1 MEVKTKKRG
10 RPLGSTKKTDVAT
23 SYMFQTNLE
32 KQIEGAPINRNSNR
46 GWVNWGLRNDYA
58 IKLSE
63 LYFNSIVHKS
73 CVDFGVTAVVG
84 DGVDY
89 QAMNMDKTEVMPNQ
103 YQTWDEFIRCLVLD
117 YILYGSYAF
126 QIIRNKDGR
135 TFSYYHQ
142 PISSVRCSPRDE
154 EGNITSYWLCQDWTA
169 TGKYPPIEIPR
180 FGFQEEDTINSGKP
194 YLFVYETYTPDLDY
208 YSTPKYVGALK
219 AIMTE
224 LELIRYDLRSV
235 KNNFSANGFLVLPRV
250 ESDEERR
257 DLLNNIKNSFV
268 GADNA
273 NALVVTFSNG
283 DENDSNVAK
292 FVKIDK
298 DSNNVNLFAESN
310 QRNIDRIVTA
320 HRIPSKALI
329 GMPIDGA
336 TLGGGGNEVNVA
348 WNLYNKTVATEYR
361 NAILTT
367 INKMFSLN
375 GVDTEIVLKPLD
387 FNLTDEEDKVTT
399 PAIHNIAPIGEVK
412 KNNIEEKVVNKDEQR

>member
-1 MEVKTKKRG
+1 MAKRG
-10 RPLGSTKKTDVAT
+10 RPKGSIKKEPIAT
-23 SYMFQTNLE
+23 YMLQTNFE
-32 KQIEGAPINRNSNR
+32 KQMEGAPINRNSNR
-46 GWVNWGLRNDYA
+46 GWVNWGNKNDYP

-73 CVDFGVTAVVG
+73 CVDFGVTAILG
-84 DGVDY
+84 DGIDY
-89 QAMNMDKTEVMPNQ
+89 QAMNMNETEVMPNNL
-103 YQTWDEFIRCLVLD
+103 QTWDELIRCLALD

-180 FGFQEEDTINSGKP
+180 FGFQEEETINSGKP
-194 YLFVYETYTPDLDY
+194 YLFVFESYTPDLDY
-208 YSTPKYVGALK
+208 YTTPKYVGGIK

-224 LELIRYDLRSV
+224 LELIRYDLRAV

-257 DLLNNIKNSFV
+257 ELLNNIKNSFV

-273 NALVVTFSNG
+273 NSLVVTFSNG

-298 DSNNVNLFAESN
+298 DSNNVNLFSESN
-310 QRNIDRIVTA
+310 NRNIDRIVTA

-367 INKMFSLN
+367 INKMFALN
-375 GVDTEIVLKPLD
+375 GVDTQLILKPLD

-399 PAIHNIAPIGEVK
+399 PMINKIGYDTIK
-412 KNNIEEKVVNKDEQR
+412 KNNDIEEKVVNKDEQRN

>member
-1 MEVKTKKRG
+1 MAKRG
-10 RPLGSTKKTDVAT
+10 RPKGSIKKEPIAT
-23 SYMFQTNLE
+23 YMLQTNFE
-32 KQIEGAPINRNSNR
+32 KQMEGAPINRNSNR
-46 GWVNWGLRNDYA
+46 GWVNWGNRNDYP

-73 CVDFGVTAVVG
+73 CVDFGVTAILG
-84 DGVDY
+84 DGIDY
-89 QAMNMDKTEVMPNQ
+89 QSMNMNETEVMPNNL
-103 YQTWDEFIRCLVLD
+103 QTWDELIRCLALD

-180 FGFQEEDTINSGKP
+180 FGFQEEETINSGKP
-194 YLFVYETYTPDLDY
+194 YLFVYESYTPDLDY
-208 YSTPKYVGALK
+208 YTTPKYVGGVK

-224 LELIRYDLRSV
+224 LELIRYDLRAV

-257 DLLNNIKNSFV
+257 ELLNNIKNSFV

-273 NALVVTFSNG
+273 NSLVVTFSNG

-298 DSNNVNLFAESN
+298 DSNNVNLFSESN
-310 QRNIDRIVTA
+310 NRNIDRIVTA

-367 INKMFSLN
+367 INKMFALN
-375 GVDTEIVLKPLD
+375 GVDTQLILKPLD

-399 PAIHNIAPIGEVK
+399 PMINKIGYDTIK
-412 KNNIEEKVVNKDEQR
+412 KNNDIEEKVVNKDEQRN

>member
-1 MEVKTKKRG
+1 MAQRG
-10 RPLGSTKKTDVAT
+10 RPRGSVKKEPIAT
-23 SYMFQTNLE
+23 YMLQTNME

-46 GWVNWGLRNDYA
+46 GWINWGNKNDYP

-73 CVDFGVTAVVG
+73 CVDFAVTAIVG
-84 DGVDY
+84 DGIDY
-89 QAMNMDKTEVMPNQ
+89 QAMNMNQTEVMPNYQ
-103 YQTWDEFIRCLVLD
+103 QTWDDFIKCLALD

-126 QIIRNKDGR
+126 QIIRNKDGK

-180 FGFQEEDTINSGKP
+180 FGLQEEETINSGKP
-194 YLFVYETYTPDLDY
+194 YLFVFEQYTPDLDY
-208 YSTPKYVGALK
+208 YTTPKYVGALK

-224 LELIRYDLRSV
+224 LELIRYDLRAV

-250 ESDEERR
+250 ESEEERR
-257 DLLNNIKNSFV
+257 ELLNNIKNSFV

-273 NALVVTFSNG
+273 NSLVVTFSNG

-298 DSNNVNLFAESN
+298 DSNNVNLFSESN
-310 QRNIDRIVTA
+310 ARNIDRIVTA

-329 GMPIDGA
+329 GMPTDGA
-336 TLGGGGNEVNVA
+336 SLGGDGNQLNVS
-348 WNLYNKTVATEYR
+348 WNLYNKTVATENR

-367 INKMFSLN
+367 INKMFAMN
-375 GVDTEIVLKPLD
+375 GVDTELILKPLD

-399 PAIHNIAPIGEVK
+399 PMINKIGYDTIK
-412 KNNIEEKVVNKDEQR
+412 KNNDIEEKVVNKDEQRN

>member
-1 MEVKTKKRG
+1 MAKRG
-10 RPLGSTKKTDVAT
+10 RPKGSIKKEPIAT
-23 SYMFQTNLE
+23 YMLQTNFE
-32 KQIEGAPINRNSNR
+32 KQMEGAPINRNSNR
-46 GWVNWGLRNDYA
+46 GWVNWGNKNDYP

-73 CVDFGVTAVVG
+73 CVDFGVTAILG

-89 QAMNMDKTEVMPNQ
+89 QAMNMNETEVMPNNL
-103 YQTWDEFIRCLVLD
+103 QTWDELIRCLALD

-180 FGFQEEDTINSGKP
+180 FGFQEEETINSGKP
-194 YLFVYETYTPDLDY
+194 YLFVYESYTPDLDY
-208 YSTPKYVGALK
+208 YTTPKYVGGIK

-224 LELIRYDLRSV
+224 LELIRYDLRAV

-257 DLLNNIKNSFV
+257 ELLNNIKNSFV

-273 NALVVTFSNG
+273 NSLVVTFSNG

-298 DSNNVNLFAESN
+298 DSNNVNLFSESN
-310 QRNIDRIVTA
+310 SRNIDRIVTA

-348 WNLYNKTVATEYR
+348 WNLFNKTVATEYR

-367 INKMFSLN
+367 INKMFALN
-375 GVDTEIVLKPLD
+375 GVDTELVLKPLD
-387 FNLTDEEDKVTT
+387 FNLTDEVDKVTT
-399 PAIHNIAPIGEVK
+399 PMINKIGYDTIK
-412 KNNIEEKVVNKDEQR
+412 KNNDIEEKVVNKDEQRN

>member
-1 MEVKTKKRG
+1 MAKRG
-10 RPLGSTKKTDVAT
+10 RPKGSIKKEPIAT
-23 SYMFQTNLE
+23 YMLQTNFE
-32 KQIEGAPINRNSNR
+32 KQMEGAPINKNSNR
-46 GWVNWGLRNDYA
+46 GWINWGNRNDYP

-73 CVDFGVTAVVG
+73 CVDFGVTAILG
-84 DGVDY
+84 DGIDY
-89 QAMNMDKTEVMPNQ
+89 LAMNMNETEVMPNNL
-103 YQTWDEFIRCLVLD
+103 QTWDELIRCLALD

-180 FGFQEEDTINSGKP
+180 FGFQEEETINSGKP
-194 YLFVYETYTPDLDY
+194 YLFVYESYTPDLDY
-208 YSTPKYVGALK
+208 YTTPKYVGGIK

-224 LELIRYDLRSV
+224 LELIRYDLRAV

-257 DLLNNIKNSFV
+257 ELLNNIKNSFV

-273 NALVVTFSNG
+273 NSLVVTFSNG

-298 DSNNVNLFAESN
+298 DSNNVNLFSESN
-310 QRNIDRIVTA
+310 NRNIDRIVTA

-348 WNLYNKTVATEYR
+348 WNLFNKTVATEYR

-367 INKMFSLN
+367 INKMFALN
-375 GVDTEIVLKPLD
+375 GVDTQLILKPLD

-399 PAIHNIAPIGEVK
+399 PMINKIGYDTIK
-412 KNNIEEKVVNKDEQR
+412 KNNDIEEKVVNKDEQRN

>member
-1 MEVKTKKRG
+1 M
-10 RPLGSTKKTDVAT
+10 
-23 SYMFQTNLE
+23 
-32 KQIEGAPINRNSNR
+32 EGAPINRNSNR
-46 GWVNWGLRNDYA
+46 GWVNWGNRNDYP

-73 CVDFGVTAVVG
+73 CVDFGVTAILG
-84 DGVDY
+84 DGIDY
-89 QAMNMDKTEVMPNQ
+89 QAMNMNETEVMPNNL
-103 YQTWDEFIRCLVLD
+103 QTWDELIRCLALD

-169 TGKYPPIEIPR
+169 VGKYPPIEIPR
-180 FGFQEEDTINSGKP
+180 FGFQEEETINSGKP
-194 YLFVYETYTPDLDY
+194 YLFVFESYTPDLDY
-208 YSTPKYVGALK
+208 YTTPKYVGGIK

-224 LELIRYDLRSV
+224 LELIRYDLRAV

-257 DLLNNIKNSFV
+257 ELLNNIKNSFV

-273 NALVVTFSNG
+273 NSLVVTFSNG

-298 DSNNVNLFAESN
+298 DSNNVNLFSESN
-310 QRNIDRIVTA
+310 SRNIDRIVTA

-348 WNLYNKTVATEYR
+348 WNLFNKTVATEYR

-367 INKMFSLN
+367 INKMFALN
-375 GVDTEIVLKPLD
+375 GVDTQLILKPLD

-399 PAIHNIAPIGEVK
+399 PMINKIGYDTIK
-412 KNNIEEKVVNKDEQR
+412 KNNDIEEKVVNKDEQRN

>member
-1 MEVKTKKRG
+1 MAKRG
-10 RPLGSTKKTDVAT
+10 RPKGSIKKEPIAT
-23 SYMFQTNLE
+23 YMLQTNFE
-32 KQIEGAPINRNSNR
+32 KQMEGAPINRNINR
-46 GWVNWGLRNDYA
+46 GWVNWGNKNDYP

-73 CVDFGVTAVVG
+73 CVDFGVTAILG
-84 DGVDY
+84 DGIDY
-89 QAMNMDKTEVMPNQ
+89 QSMNMNETEVMPNNL
-103 YQTWDEFIRCLVLD
+103 QTWDELIRCLALD

-180 FGFQEEDTINSGKP
+180 FGFQEEETINSGKP
-194 YLFVYETYTPDLDY
+194 YLFVYESYTPDLDY
-208 YSTPKYVGALK
+208 YTTPKYVGGIK

-224 LELIRYDLRSV
+224 LELIRYDLRAV

-257 DLLNNIKNSFV
+257 ELLNNIKNSFV

-273 NALVVTFSNG
+273 NSLVVTFSNG

-298 DSNNVNLFAESN
+298 DSNNVNLFSESN
-310 QRNIDRIVTA
+310 NRNIDRIVTA

-348 WNLYNKTVATEYR
+348 WNLFNKTVATEYR

-367 INKMFSLN
+367 INKMFALN
-375 GVDTEIVLKPLD
+375 GVDTQLILKPLD

-399 PAIHNIAPIGEVK
+399 PMINKIGYDTIK
-412 KNNIEEKVVNKDEQR
+412 KNNDIEEKVVNKDEQRN

>member
-23 SYMFQTNLE
+23 SYMFQTNFE

-46 GWVNWGLRNDYA
+46 GYVNWGLRNDYP

-180 FGFQEEDTINSGKP
+180 FGFQEEETINSGKP

-348 WNLYNKTVATEYR
+348 WNLYNKTIATEYR
-361 NAILTT
+361 NAVLTT
-367 INKMFSLN
+367 INKMFALN
-375 GVDTEIVLKPLD
+375 GVDTELVLKPLD

-399 PAIHNIAPIGEVK
+399 PAIHNIAPIGEVN

>member
-1 MEVKTKKRG
+1 MAKRG
-10 RPLGSTKKTDVAT
+10 RPKGSIKKEPIAT
-23 SYMFQTNLE
+23 YMLQTNFE
-32 KQIEGAPINRNSNR
+32 KQMEGAPINKNSNR
-46 GWVNWGLRNDYA
+46 GWVNWGNRNDYP

-73 CVDFGVTAVVG
+73 CVDFGVTAILG
-84 DGVDY
+84 DGIDY
-89 QAMNMDKTEVMPNQ
+89 QAMNMNETEVMPNNL
-103 YQTWDEFIRCLVLD
+103 QTWDELIRCLALD

-180 FGFQEEDTINSGKP
+180 FGFQEEETINSGKP
-194 YLFVYETYTPDLDY
+194 YLFVFESYTPDLDY
-208 YSTPKYVGALK
+208 YTTPKYVGGIK

-224 LELIRYDLRSV
+224 LELIRYDLRAV

-257 DLLNNIKNSFV
+257 ELLNNIKNSFV

-273 NALVVTFSNG
+273 NSLVVTFSNG

-298 DSNNVNLFAESN
+298 DSNNVNLFSESN
-310 QRNIDRIVTA
+310 SRNIDRIVTA
-320 HRIPSKALI
+320 HRIPSKSLI
-329 GMPIDGA
+329 GMPLEGA

-367 INKMFSLN
+367 INKMFALN
-375 GVDTEIVLKPLD
+375 GVDTQLILKPLD

-399 PAIHNIAPIGEVK
+399 PMINKIGYDTIK
-412 KNNIEEKVVNKDEQR
+412 KNNDIEEKVVNKDEQRN